1 MALSVTY
8 SQPSDWFY
16 GSGTARNIT
25 GVAWSSGDIIVVIG
39 VTEDNSRTLT
49 APTNANLT
57 FTQRVT
63 PGNTGNECK
72 TYCWSATAGSSQ
84 TGQTIAAT
92 ISASGSHGGIAVWV
106 VTGSP
111 SGVTG
116 GVTNYTESALSI
128 AVGAGDIVC
137 YAFADWNAT
146 TPGKT
151 PATGS
156 GTATERVDTGN
167 GSTYGVYMADWVGTS
182 SGTFSFGPNNYTGLK
197 SSQIALVVQAPTS
210 SDTNAAAEVATTTAT
225 ANSGTVN
232 VDTDAGSASAIAT
245 AYDATVSTSVDAT
258 AGLASATAA
267 AQDATTTVS
276 VDAGSASATTTAL
289 DATTTVDPA
298 AGAASATATA
308 YDATVTTDS
317 KWENYT
323 HDFPGAS
330 LDSTFWTGTYGD
342 AVTVSGNKATFPSAT
357 VTYSGISTSTTGHD
371 LIGSYVLV
379 QLDPRSTGGYSGIT
393 VKDDG
398 TNVDILS
405 ISYRHTAGQLEGA
418 YNGSDWSDTDS
429 SATVAFTDAGVWFR
443 LREASG
449 TGYMEYSSN
458 GSSWTVLHSDT
469 MSASALTAL
478 AGCKVELN
486 CGPFSSSMTT
496 GPSFANF
503 NLPPTGTNADAGAAS
518 ATASAQTPTA
528 NVDTDTEV
536 ASATATAYDATVS
549 IDTDAEVATATA
561 TAHDATAGADVNAD
575 AELASAVATAHDA
588 TVTIDT
594 DAEVA
599 TATATAHDGTAGADV
614 NADAELASATTAAQ
628 DATTTVDSDVEA
640 ASAVATAH
648 DATVT
653 TSVGADAE
661 AASATAAAYDATSTV
676 DTDSGVAS
684 ATATAYNATVSIS
697 GTQFRLT
704 IRAPIRALEALAP
717 RAGAEALAPIRALY
731 AKEPTRDPA

>member
-8 SQPSDWFY
+8 YGPSNWFET
-16 GSGTARNIT
+16 GDTSRDVT
-25 GVAWSSGDIIVVIG
+25 GVAWSSGDIIVALGI
-39 VTEDNSRTLT
+39 TEDASRTFST
-49 APTNANLT
+49 PTNANLT
-57 FTQRVT
+57 FTQQVT
-63 PGNTGNECK
+63 PGSTANECK
-72 TYCWSATAGSSQ
+72 TYCWTATAGSAQ

-92 ISASGSHGGIAVWV
+92 ISNSVHIGGVAVFV

-111 SGVTG
+111 SGTTG
-116 GVTNYTESALSI
+116 GVTNYTESNLSI
-128 AVGAGDIVC
+128 TVAAGDVVC
-137 YAFADWNAT
+137 YALGDWNAT
-146 TPGKT
+146 TPTKT

-167 GSTYGVYMADWVGTS
+167 GSNYGVWAADWVGTS
-182 SGTFSFGPNNYTGLK
+182 AGTFSFGPNNYTGLK
-197 SSQIALVVQAPTS
+197 SSQIAIVVQAPTS
-210 SDTNAAAEVATTTAT
+210 SDTNANATVATTTAT

-232 VDTDAGSASAIAT
+232 VDTDAGSASATAT

-276 VDAGSASATTTAL
+276 IDAGSASATAAAL
-289 DATTTVDPA
+289 DASTTVDPA

-323 HDFPGAS
+323 HDFPGSS
-330 LDSTFWTGTYGD
+330 LDSTFWTGSYGD

-379 QLDPRSTGGYSGIT
+379 QLDPRSTGGFSGIS

-405 ISYRHTAGQLEGA
+405 ISYRHTAGQLQGA
-418 YNGSDWSDTDS
+418 YNGSDWTDTDS

-449 TGYMEYSSN
+449 TGYMEYSSD

-503 NLPPTGTNADAGAAS
+503 NLPPTVTNADAGAAS
-518 ATASAQTPTA
+518 ATATAQTPTA
-528 NVDTDTEV
+528 NVDTDAGV
-536 ASATATAYDATVS
+536 ASATATAYDATVT

-575 AELASAVATAHDA
+575 AGLASATAAAADASSTVDSDAELASATATAYDA
-588 TVTIDT
+588 TVTT
-594 DAEVA
+594 SSN
-599 TATATAHDGTAGADV
+599 T
-614 NADAELASATTAAQ
+614 NADAGLASATTAAQ
-628 DATTTVDSDVEA
+628 DATTTVDSGVEA
-640 ASAVATAH
+640 ANATAAAH
-648 DATVT
+648 DASSTV
-653 TSVGADAE
+653 DATAA
-661 AASATAAAYDATSTV
+661 AASATAAAYDSTSTV

-684 ATATAYNATVSIS
+684 ATATAYDATVSIS

-704 IRAPIRALEALAP
+704 ALAPIRALDALDL
-717 RAGAEALAPIRALY
+717 RAAVQALSPVRALY
-731 AKEPTRDPA
+731 AKEPTRVPA

>member
-1 MALSVTY
+1 MA
-8 SQPSDWFY
+8 
-16 GSGTARNIT
+16 
-25 GVAWSSGDIIVVIG
+25 
-39 VTEDNSRTLT
+39 
-49 APTNANLT
+49 
-57 FTQRVT
+57 
-63 PGNTGNECK
+63 
-72 TYCWSATAGSSQ
+72 
-84 TGQTIAAT
+84 
-92 ISASGSHGGIAVWV
+92 
-106 VTGSP
+106 
-111 SGVTG
+111 
-116 GVTNYTESALSI
+116 
-128 AVGAGDIVC
+128 
-137 YAFADWNAT
+137 
-146 TPGKT
+146 
-151 PATGS
+151 
-156 GTATERVDTGN
+156 
-167 GSTYGVYMADWVGTS
+167 
-182 SGTFSFGPNNYTGLK
+182 
-197 SSQIALVVQAPTS
+197 
-210 SDTNAAAEVATTTAT
+210 
-225 ANSGTVN
+225 
-232 VDTDAGSASAIAT
+232 
-245 AYDATVSTSVDAT
+245 
-258 AGLASATAA
+258 
-267 AQDATTTVS
+267 
-276 VDAGSASATTTAL
+276 
-289 DATTTVDPA
+289 
-298 AGAASATATA
+298 
-308 YDATVTTDS
+308 

-323 HDFPGAS
+323 HNFPGSS
-330 LDSTFWTGTYGD
+330 LDSSFWTGAYGN

-357 VTYSGISTSTTGHD
+357 VTYSGISTSTSGHD

-379 QLDPRSTGGYSGIT
+379 QLDPRSTGGFSGIT

-405 ISYRHTAGQLEGA
+405 ISYRHTAGQLQGA

-449 TGYMEYSSN
+449 TGYMEYSSD

-518 ATASAQTPTA
+518 ATATAQTPTA
-528 NVDTDTEV
+528 NVDTDAGV
-536 ASATATAYDATVS
+536 ASATATAYDATVT

-561 TAHDATAGADVNAD
+561 TAHDATAGADANADAGLASATAAATDASSTVDSD
-575 AELASAVATAHDA
+575 AELASATATAYDA
-588 TVTIDT
+588 TVTT
-594 DAEVA
+594 SSN
-599 TATATAHDGTAGADV
+599 T

>member
-1 MALSVTY
+1 MA
-8 SQPSDWFY
+8 
-16 GSGTARNIT
+16 
-25 GVAWSSGDIIVVIG
+25 
-39 VTEDNSRTLT
+39 
-49 APTNANLT
+49 
-57 FTQRVT
+57 
-63 PGNTGNECK
+63 
-72 TYCWSATAGSSQ
+72 
-84 TGQTIAAT
+84 
-92 ISASGSHGGIAVWV
+92 
-106 VTGSP
+106 
-111 SGVTG
+111 
-116 GVTNYTESALSI
+116 
-128 AVGAGDIVC
+128 
-137 YAFADWNAT
+137 
-146 TPGKT
+146 
-151 PATGS
+151 
-156 GTATERVDTGN
+156 
-167 GSTYGVYMADWVGTS
+167 
-182 SGTFSFGPNNYTGLK
+182 
-197 SSQIALVVQAPTS
+197 
-210 SDTNAAAEVATTTAT
+210 
-225 ANSGTVN
+225 
-232 VDTDAGSASAIAT
+232 
-245 AYDATVSTSVDAT
+245 
-258 AGLASATAA
+258 
-267 AQDATTTVS
+267 
-276 VDAGSASATTTAL
+276 
-289 DATTTVDPA
+289 
-298 AGAASATATA
+298 
-308 YDATVTTDS
+308 

-323 HDFPGAS
+323 HNFPGSS
-330 LDSTFWTGTYGD
+330 LDSSFWTGAYGN

-357 VTYSGISTSTTGHD
+357 VTYSGISTSTSGHD

-379 QLDPRSTGGYSGIT
+379 QLDPRSTGGFSGIT

-405 ISYRHTAGQLEGA
+405 ISYRHTAGQLQGA

-518 ATASAQTPTA
+518 ATATAQTPTA
-528 NVDTDTEV
+528 NVDTDAGV
-536 ASATATAYDATVS
+536 ASATATAYDATVT

>member
-1 MALSVTY
+1 MALSVASFSTAAV
-8 SQPSDWFY
+8 
-16 GSGTARNIT
+16 SGTAPKGPTIS
-25 GVAWSSGDIIVVIG
+25 WSTGDIIVVVGIIADG
-39 VTEDNSRTLT
+39 GGNLATPT
-49 APTNANLT
+49 ATGLT
-57 FTQRVT
+57 FSAS
-63 PGNTGNECK
+63 TGA
-72 TYCWSATAGSSQ
+72 TTDSAGGDTSVHFWTATA
-84 TGQTIAAT
+84 A
-92 ISASGSHGGIAVWV
+92 ASGSSVAVSVSRSGSTEQYGVWAWV
-106 VTGSP
+106 ITGSP
-111 SGVTG
+111 SGLGNTAKGSTAANLSVT
-116 GVTNYTESALSI
+116 TSAGSVVL
-128 AVGAGDIVC
+128 
-137 YAFADWNAT
+137 YALGDWNAV
-146 TPGKT
+146 T
-151 PATGS
+151 PAETPITGS
-156 GTATERVDTGN
+156 GTATERVD
-167 GSTYGVYMADWVGTS
+167 GSTSGQMGYYLADWVGTS
-182 SGTFSFGPNNYTGLK
+182 ATTASYGITSYSGLDVVHG
-197 SSQIALVVQAPTS
+197 ALEILAPTS
-210 SDTNAAAEVATTTAT
+210 SDTNANATVATTTAT

-232 VDTDAGSASAIAT
+232 VNTDAGSASAIAT

-323 HDFPGAS
+323 HNFPGSS
-330 LDSTFWTGTYGD
+330 LDSSFWTGTYGD

-379 QLDPRSTGGYSGIT
+379 QLDPRSTGGFSGIT

-398 TNVDILS
+398 ANVDILS
-405 ISYRHTAGQLEGA
+405 ISYRHTAGQLQGA

-449 TGYMEYSSN
+449 TGYMEYSSD

-503 NLPPTGTNADAGAAS
+503 NLPPTVTNADAGAAS
-518 ATASAQTPTA
+518 ATATAQTPTA
-528 NVDTDTEV
+528 NVDTDAGV
-536 ASATATAYDATVS
+536 ASATATAYDATVT

-575 AELASAVATAHDA
+575 AGLASATAAAADASSTVDSDAELASATATAYDA
-588 TVTIDT
+588 TVTT
-594 DAEVA
+594 SSN
-599 TATATAHDGTAGADV
+599 T
-614 NADAELASATTAAQ
+614 NADAGLASATTAAQ
-628 DATTTVDSDVEA
+628 DATTTVDSGVEA
-640 ASAVATAH
+640 ANATAAAH
-648 DATVT
+648 DASSTV
-653 TSVGADAE
+653 DATAA
-661 AASATAAAYDATSTV
+661 AASATAAAYDSTSTV
-676 DTDSGVAS
+676 GTDSGVAS
-684 ATATAYNATVSIS
+684 ATATAYDATVSIS

-704 IRAPIRALEALAP
+704 ALAPIRALDALDL
-717 RAGAEALAPIRALY
+717 RAAVQALSPVRALY
-731 AKEPTRDPA
+731 AKEPTRVPA